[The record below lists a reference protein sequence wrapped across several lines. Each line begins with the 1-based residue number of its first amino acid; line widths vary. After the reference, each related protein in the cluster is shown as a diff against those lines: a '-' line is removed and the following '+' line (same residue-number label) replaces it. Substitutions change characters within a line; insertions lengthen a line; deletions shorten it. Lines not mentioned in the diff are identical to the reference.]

1 MRLTFQ
7 PPCCLFAHHPS
18 IPPLVSI
25 SSEVRVFSRNILIHK
40 RAAKTFL
47 ISRRITFF
55 VVITIIFVTI
65 DHHHHL
71 HDPDP
76 GQVPLSV
83 DLPDLQCAL
92 HHSGLRWICRPNI
105 VLDGNETFLFKMR
118 MKLFLWTVKIAM
130 DSIGTKCMFQN

>member
-55 VVITIIFVTI
+55 VVTIIIFMILILVRF
-65 DHHHHL
+65 
-71 HDPDP
+71 
-76 GQVPLSV
+76 LSV
-83 DLPDLQCAL
+83 L
-92 HHSGLRWICRPNI
+92 ICLIFSVLSTIQDYAGFADQTLFWMVTRNI
-105 VLDGNETFLFKMR
+105 SIFFKEEDEIICLD
-118 MKLFLWTVKIAM
+118 
-130 DSIGTKCMFQN
+130 S

>member
-55 VVITIIFVTI
+55 VVIIIIFVI
-65 DHHHHL
+65 L
-71 HDPDP
+71 ILIRF
-76 GQVPLSV
+76 LSV
-83 DLPDLQCAL
+83 L
-92 HHSGLRWICRPNI
+92 ICLI
-105 VLDGNETFLFKMR
+105 FSVLSTIQDYAGFADQTLFWMVTKHFYFFKRR
-118 MKLFLWTVKIAM
+118 MKLFVWTVKIAM